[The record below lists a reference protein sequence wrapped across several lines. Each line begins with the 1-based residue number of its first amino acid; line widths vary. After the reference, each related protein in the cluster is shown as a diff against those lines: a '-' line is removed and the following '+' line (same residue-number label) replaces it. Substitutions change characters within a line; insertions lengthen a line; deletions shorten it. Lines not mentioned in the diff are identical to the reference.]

1 MIVTPAFRRRGI
13 ASALVGRCLDMLAVL
28 GVHKCHIDVL
38 KTNDLA
44 AGYWLARGWQIRTDI
59 DRYSYV
65 APGRN
70 NA

>member
-1 MIVTPAFRRRGI
+1 
-13 ASALVGRCLDMLAVL
+13 MLAVL

-44 AGYWLARGWQIRTDI
+44 AGYWLARGWHIRTDI